1 MKMDPENHLPD
12 KETFLRLC
20 ERGNIIPVYREI
32 LADLDTPV
40 SAYLKIADGSHSF
53 LLESVEGGEKWA
65 RYTFLGSEPY
75 LIFESKGRRVRITQ
89 DEECEEFDVD
99 DPIDALRQLIQPY
112 IPVDLP
118 GLPRFWGGAIGYM
131 GYDAVRFIER
141 LPENAHDDLELP
153 ELHFMIT
160 KSLVIF
166 DNAAQKMYV
175 LAHAHIRDDGAEAAY
190 EDACA
195 RVDALIEKLRGPSV
209 APPYAP
215 EEPPQAGGSGH
226 PVENMPG
233 LYSSFTREGFERAVA
248 DTVELIHSGE
258 AIQVVLSQRL
268 ESALDVHPFAIYRAL
283 RTVNPSPYMFYLELG
298 DVTLVGASPEVLV
311 RLEGERVEVRPI
323 AGTRRRGADEAEDR
337 ALADELLADEKERAE
352 HIMLVDLGRNDI
364 GRVCERG
371 TVRVTEQMVI
381 ERYSH
386 VMHIVSN
393 VVGELADGKDAFD
406 VLRASF
412 PAGTVSGAP
421 KVRAMEIIDE
431 MEPVRRGPY
440 SGAVGYF
447 GFGGSMDTCIA
458 IRTLYARGGRL
469 YLQVGAG
476 VVADSKPGFEYEE
489 TINKARGSLRALD
502 VARGGL
508 P

>member
-1 MKMDPENHLPD
+1 MNPATHTPD
-12 KETFLRLC
+12 KETFLALAG
-20 ERGNIIPVYREI
+20 RGSVVPVYREI
-32 LADLDTPV
+32 PADLDTPV
-40 SAYLKIADGSHSF
+40 SAYLKIVDGPYSF

-65 RYTFLGSEPY
+65 RYTFLGGDPA
-75 LIFESKGRRVRITQ
+75 LIFESRGTQARITR
-89 DEECEEFDVD
+89 DGRTETRAVD
-99 DPIDALRQLIQPY
+99 DPIDALRELMRSHR
-112 IPVDLP
+112 PVDLP

-141 LPENAHDDLELP
+141 LPERARDDLELP
-153 ELHFMIT
+153 ELLFIIT
-160 KSLVIF
+160 KSLLIF
-166 DNAAQKMYV
+166 DSVAQKICV
-175 LAHAHIRDDGAEAAY
+175 VAHARVGEGDPEAAY
-190 EDACA
+190 EEARV

-209 APPYAP
+209 APPRLPAATP
-215 EEPPQAGGSGH
+215 AEDAAGH
-226 PVENMPG
+226 PVDDMPG
-233 LYSSFTREGFERAVA
+233 LRSSFTREGFEKAVA
-248 DTVELIHSGE
+248 GAVELIHAGE
-258 AIQVVLSQRL
+258 AIQIVLSQRL

-283 RTVNPSPYMFYLELG
+283 RMVNPSPYMFYLELG
-298 DVTLVGASPEVLV
+298 GVTLAGASPEVLV
-311 RLEGERVEVRPI
+311 RLEGDRVEVRPI
-323 AGTRRRGADEAEDR
+323 AGTRRRGKDAAEDA
-337 ALADELLADEKERAE
+337 ALAEELLSDEKERAE

-371 TVRVTEQMVI
+371 TVRVTEQMVV

-393 VVGELADGKDAFD
+393 VVGELAEGRDAFD
-406 VLRASF
+406 VLRAAF

-431 MEPVRRGPY
+431 LEPVRRGPY

-447 GFGGSMDTCIA
+447 GFGGGMDTCIA
-458 IRTLYARGGRL
+458 IRTICARGGRL

-476 VVADSKPGFEYEE
+476 VVADSKPAFEYEE
-489 TINKARGSLRALD
+489 TINKARGALRALE

>member
-1 MKMDPENHLPD
+1 MNPEHYAPD
-12 KETFLRLC
+12 KETFLALAG
-20 ERGNIIPVYREI
+20 EGNIVPVYREI

-40 SAYLKIADGSHSF
+40 SAYLKIADGGAHSF

-65 RYTFLGSEPY
+65 RYTFLGSGPS
-75 LIFESKGRRVRITQ
+75 LVFESKGREVRITREGRVETRQ
-89 DEECEEFDVD
+89 AD
-99 DPIDALRQLIQPY
+99 DPIDALRDLMRSY
-112 IPVDLP
+112 RPVAVP

-141 LPENAHDDLELP
+141 LPEHARDDLGLP
-153 ELHFMIT
+153 ELLFIVT
-160 KSLVIF
+160 KSLLIF
-166 DNAAQKMYV
+166 DSVAQKIYV
-175 LAHAHIRDDGAEAAY
+175 VAHAHIGDGGPEAAY
-190 EDACA
+190 AEA
-195 RVDALIEKLRGPSV
+195 RASIDALIERLRGPSV
-209 APPYAP
+209 APPHPP
-215 EEPPQAGGSGH
+215 EEAPAREAGGH
-226 PVENMPG
+226 PVDGMPG
-233 LYSSFTREGFERAVA
+233 LSSSFTSAGFRRAVA
-248 DTVELIHSGE
+248 DAVELIHAGE

-283 RTVNPSPYMFYLELG
+283 RAVNPSPYMFYLELG
-298 DVTLVGASPEVLV
+298 DITLVGASPEVLV
-311 RLEGERVEVRPI
+311 RLEGEQVEVRPI

-337 ALADELLADEKERAE
+337 ALAEELLADEKERAE
-352 HIMLVDLGRNDI
+352 HIMLVDLGRNDV

-393 VVGELADGKDAFD
+393 VVGNLACGKDAFD
-406 VLRASF
+406 VLRATF

-447 GFGGSMDTCIA
+447 GFGGGMDTCIA

-476 VVADSKPGFEYEE
+476 VVADSKPDLEYEE
-489 TINKARGSLRALD
+489 TINKARGTLRALE